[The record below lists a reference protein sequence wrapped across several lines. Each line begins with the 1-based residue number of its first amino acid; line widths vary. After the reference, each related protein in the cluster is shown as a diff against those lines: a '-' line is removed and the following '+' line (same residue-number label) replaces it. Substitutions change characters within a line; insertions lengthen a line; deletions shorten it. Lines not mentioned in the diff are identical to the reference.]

1 MQAQDKQDQ
10 LSELLSSYT
19 LHGLPKMPDSLT
31 RGRPHYDQSAF
42 TLERHW
48 TDIVANHDR
57 LNKRQRDQQ
66 EAVWELLSTE
76 VEYLRKLR
84 VIIDVSLSLLLN
96 SRCKSG
102 GFTLEADRSHFI
114 SFSRN
119 RPNLTPKLYDEFRP
133 QPKPNL

>member
-1 MQAQDKQDQ
+1 
-10 LSELLSSYT
+10 LSELLTSYT
-19 LHGLPKMPDSLT
+19 LHGLPKMPDCLT

-76 VEYLRKLR
+76 IEYLRKLR
-84 VIIDVSLSLLLN
+84 VIIDVSLL
-96 SRCKSG
+96 
-102 GFTLEADRSHFI
+102 DY
-114 SFSRN
+114 
-119 RPNLTPKLYDEFRP
+119 LYDSSLDYRG
-133 QPKPNL
+133 KVKVKVNVDLYSASS

>member
-1 MQAQDKQDQ
+1 MQAQDKQEQ
-10 LSELLSSYT
+10 LSELLTHYT
-19 LHGLPKMPDSLT
+19 LHGLPKMPDCLT

-84 VIIDVSLSLLLN
+84 VIIDVSALYTRLIIYNLCTATSATCHMQCH
-96 SRCKSG
+96 RRRKG
-102 GFTLEADRSHFI
+102 G
-114 SFSRN
+114 
-119 RPNLTPKLYDEFRP
+119 
-133 QPKPNL
+133 

>member
-1 MQAQDKQDQ
+1 MMVTMMMMMMMMQAQDKHEQ
-10 LSELLSSYT
+10 LSELLTSYS

-84 VIIDVSLSLLLN
+84 VIIDVSRTVSMYN
-96 SRCKSG
+96 
-102 GFTLEADRSHFI
+102 
-114 SFSRN
+114 
-119 RPNLTPKLYDEFRP
+119 
-133 QPKPNL
+133 